1 MGDADSN
8 SPVGGT
14 PVSSASLRLA
24 VFDLDGT
31 LRRVRDPWVHLHEHL
46 GVAERAKDLIPR
58 WRRGEI
64 SYDEWARLDAA
75 LWQGV
80 SRARILAALGS
91 NPLRQGAAELVAWFT
106 SRAIPCV
113 GISTGLSVFHEHTA
127 RDLGMDRL
135 ICNQLYFDGHLC
147 AGRVAIHVRED
158 TKGDI
163 MDGVLADYRVR
174 AEEVVAFGD
183 GKADI
188 PLLKKAGLGI
198 AICPVDGEVRQSAAY
213 VVESEPI
220 DGAIQIVAAHF
231 RMDAGSV
238 PVRM

>member
-1 MGDADSN
+1 MG
-8 SPVGGT
+8 G
-14 PVSSASLRLA
+14 ASLRLA
-24 VFDLDGT
+24 LFDLDGT
-31 LRRVRDPWVHLHEHL
+31 VRRVRDPWVHLHEHL
-46 GVAERAKDLIPR
+46 GVAERAKDMIPR

-80 SRARILAALGS
+80 SRARILAALES

-113 GISTGLSVFHEHTA
+113 GISTGLSVFHEHTT

-135 ICNQLYFDGHLC
+135 ICNQLHFDGNLC
-147 AGRVAIHVRED
+147 AGRVAIHVREA

-163 MDGVLADYRVR
+163 MDGVLTDYGVR

-198 AICPVDGEVRQSAAY
+198 AVCPVHGEVRESAAY

-231 RMDAGSV
+231 RLDPGSV
-238 PVRM
+238 RVRA

>member
-1 MGDADSN
+1 L
-8 SPVGGT
+8 
-14 PVSSASLRLA
+14 SLAL
-24 VFDLDGT
+24 FDLDGT
-31 LRRVRDPWVHLHEHL
+31 VRRVRDPWVHLHEHL
-46 GVAERAKDLIPR
+46 GVAEHAKSLIPR

-91 NPLRQGAAELVAWFT
+91 NPFRRGAGELVAWFS

-113 GISTGLSVFHEHTA
+113 GISTGLSVFHEETA

-135 ICNQLYFDGHLC
+135 ICNELHFAEDVC
-147 AGRVAIHVRED
+147 TGRVTIRVRED
-158 TKGDI
+158 TKGYV
-163 MDGVLADYRVR
+163 MDGVLAEYGVR

-198 AICPVDGEVRQSAAY
+198 AICPVHGEVRQSAAY
-213 VVESEPI
+213 VIESEPI
-220 DGAIQIVAAHF
+220 DGAVKIVAAHF
-231 RMDAGSV
+231 RMDAGSPAPGDPRASTARLRRV
-238 PVRM
+238 LNQP